1 MSFFKLDAGLEEPIC
16 QWRNIFIGGR
26 ESGQQYTY
34 GRGHPVLE
42 SQLIRSKLSKRRSE
56 SFDRMIVRIILFG
69 ILLLVARFHDF
80 PPGVN
85 AAEVPSIPF
94 AVEVEVLGRD
104 SVAVS
109 WSPPLSD
116 GGAAVQS
123 YEVEWDTAPGLRTV
137 QSVSLMP
144 R

>member
-1 MSFFKLDAGLEEPIC
+1 MLFFKLDAGWQQPIS
-16 QWRNIFIGGR
+16 QRRNEFKGGR
-26 ESGQQYTY
+26 KSEWCTY
-34 GRGHPVLE
+34 GWGHPVLE

-56 SFDRMIVRIILFG
+56 SFDRMIVRIMLCG
-69 ILLLVARFHDF
+69 LILLAARFHVF
-80 PPGVN
+80 PSGVN
-85 AAEVPSIPF
+85 AAVVPGFPS

-104 SVAVS
+104 GVAVS

-116 GGAAVQS
+116 GGVAVQS

-137 QSVSLMP
+137 QSVSLAP